1 MTGKVY
7 RPDIDGLRAV
17 AVVSVILFHAG
28 VSWAGGGFVGVD
40 VFFVIS
46 GYLVGGIVLSGLARG
61 DFSFRHFF
69 ERRFRRIVPPLLLTM
84 ALCLPFAW
92 FWMMPDPFQNFGQ
105 SMVAAT
111 LSASNLLFDRTINYF
126 SPGVDEMPLVHTWSL
141 GVEEQ
146 FYLSF
151 PLLAWLLFRWVRN
164 GKHRLVDVVLL
175 LVMLASLAYAIWLT
189 RKPEPASFYL
199 PLQRFWELLIG
210 TLCAKWTAGHL
221 TGNSPQRELLA
232 AASLGL
238 LLLAILGLDEHIP
251 WPGPW
256 ALLPVLATAVLL
268 VTAPGTRVGKV
279 LSSAPL
285 VWIGLLSYGLY
296 LLHQPVMAFA
306 RQRLLD
312 APSPGLLLAL
322 MLPTVVLARLS
333 LVRFEQP
340 VRNTQRVL
348 IRPLL
353 WICGVVA
360 ALLTATG
367 LLLHKTDGLPQR
379 LTPRERAWL
388 SYEGDGVTRL
398 TRTSHEVGGVRI
410 GRFSDNIGAIA
421 PLHRFAWWGDSHAD
435 MLNHGIQRVFPAS
448 TWGVHYIRFNDCKN
462 IPTLMAPQ
470 ADFADWK
477 RCENFFSRDF
487 GPFLRDKQIDAVVVS
502 LRWSYGLST
511 IGASDESNC
520 RFDNTVGGRE
530 TTPCPVKVGV
540 TPDNRRGHDRGHKA
554 EALQIWLS
562 WLNGLGVP
570 VVLVAPVPEVGWH
583 VPEQMIKRS
592 RYGGGPVQTPYSAYV
607 KRHSWVLE
615 QFESAVRKHSNLR
628 LMPVADLFCDI
639 RPDGWCRAE
648 ADGQLLYFDDDHLN
662 ERGGALAARRLLET
676 LDGLAT
682 AKKPL

>member
-69 ERRFRRIVPPLLLTM
+69 ERRFRRIVPPLLLTI

-111 LSASNLLFDRTINYF
+111 LSASNLLFERTINYF

-151 PLLAWLLFRWVRN
+151 PLLAWLLYRWGRN
-164 GKHRLVDVVLL
+164 GKQRLADAVLL
-175 LVMLASLAYAIWLT
+175 IVMMASLAYAIWLT
-189 RKPEPASFYL
+189 RKPELASFYL

-210 TLCAKWTAGHL
+210 TLCAKWTAGRL
-221 TGNSPQRELLA
+221 TGNRPQRELLA

-238 LLLAILGLDEHIP
+238 LLWAILGLDEHTP

-268 VTAPGTRVGKV
+268 VTAPGTLVGNV

-348 IRPLL
+348 IKPLL

-379 LTPRERAWL
+379 LTPQERAWL
-388 SYEGDGVTRL
+388 SYAGDGVTRL

-410 GRFSDNIGAIA
+410 GRFSDNIGANT

-435 MLNHGIQRVFPAS
+435 MLNHGIQQVFPAS
-448 TWGVHYIRFNDCKN
+448 TWGAHYIRFDDCKN

-487 GPFLRDKQIDAVVVS
+487 GPFLRDKQIDSVVVS
-502 LRWSYGLST
+502 LRWSYGLS
-511 IGASDESNC
+511 IMGAKDESKC
-520 RFDNTVGGRE
+520 LFDNTVGGRE
-530 TTPCPVKVGV
+530 TTRCPLKVGV
-540 TPDNRRGHDRGHKA
+540 TQDNRRGHDRSHKA
-554 EALQIWLS
+554 EALQTWLS
-562 WLNGLGVP
+562 WLDGLGVP
-570 VVLVAPVPEVGWH
+570 VVLVAPIPEVGWH

-615 QFESAVRKHSNLR
+615 QFESAVRKHPNLR
-628 LMPVADLFCDI
+628 LMPVSDLFCDT

-648 ADGQLLYFDDDHLN
+648 AGEQPLYFDDDHLN
-662 ERGGALAARRLLET
+662 ERGGLLVAGRLLET
-676 LDGLAT
+676 LDGLAV

>member
-1 MTGKVY
+1 MTDQAY

-46 GYLVGGIVLSGLARG
+46 GYLVGGMVLAGLDRG

-84 ALCLPFAW
+84 ALCLPFGW

-111 LSASNLLFDRTINYF
+111 LSASNLLFERTINYF
-126 SPGVDEMPLVHTWSL
+126 SPGVEEMPLVHTWSL

-151 PLLAWLLFRWVRN
+151 PLLAWLLYRWARD
-164 GKHRLVDVVLL
+164 GRRRVDAVLL
-175 LVMLASLAYAIWLT
+175 LVTLASLAYAIWLT

-210 TLCAKWTAGHL
+210 TLCARWTAGRL
-221 TGNSPQRELLA
+221 QGNRTQRELLA
-232 AASLGL
+232 AAALGL
-238 LLLAILGLDEHIP
+238 LLLAVPGLDEHIP

-256 ALLPVLATAVLL
+256 TMLPVLATAVLL

-296 LLHQPVMAFA
+296 LLHQPVMAFV
-306 RQRLLD
+306 RLRLLD
-312 APSPGLLLAL
+312 SPSPELLLAL
-322 MLPTVVLARLS
+322 MLPTVLLARLS
-333 LVRFEQP
+333 LLHFEQP
-340 VRNTQRVL
+340 VRKAQVP
-348 IRPLL
+348 IKPLL
-353 WICGVVA
+353 WACGVA
-360 ALLTATG
+360 ATLLTATG
-367 LLLHKTDGLPQR
+367 LLLHKTEGLPQR
-379 LTPRERAWL
+379 LTPQERAWL

-398 TRTSHEVGGVRI
+398 SRTSHEVGGVHI
-410 GRFSDNIGAIA
+410 GRFSDNIGASSPA
-421 PLHRFAWWGDSHAD
+421 HRFAWWGDSHAD
-435 MLNHGIQRVFPAS
+435 MLNHGMQQVFPAS
-448 TWGVHYIRFNDCKN
+448 TWGVHYLRFGDCKH

-477 RCENFFSRDF
+477 RCEQFFSRDL

-502 LRWSYGLST
+502 LRWSYGLSSM
-511 IGASDESNC
+511 GAKDEPRC
-520 RFDNTVGGRE
+520 LFDNQVGGRE
-530 TTPCPVKVGV
+530 TTRCPLKVGV
-540 TPDNRRGHDRGHKA
+540 TQDNRRGHDRDHKA
-554 EALQIWLS
+554 QALQTWLG
-562 WLNGLGVP
+562 WLDGLGVP

-592 RYGGGPVQTPYSAYV
+592 RYGGGPVQTPYSAYL
-607 KRHSWVLE
+607 KRHAWVLA
-615 QFESAVRKHSNLR
+615 QLDSATRQHANLH
-628 LMPVADLFCDI
+628 LMPVADLFCDT
-639 RPDGWCRAE
+639 RPGGWCRAE
-648 ADGQLLYFDDDHLN
+648 ADRQPLYFDDDHLN
-662 ERGGALAARRLLET
+662 ERGGARVASRILQT
-676 LDGLAT
+676 LDGLA
-682 AKKPL
+682 AARKPL

>member
-1 MTGKVY
+1 MTDKAY

-84 ALCLPFAW
+84 ALCLPFGW

-151 PLLAWLLFRWVRN
+151 PLLAWLLYRWVRN
-164 GKHRLVDVVLL
+164 GKQRLVDAVLL

-210 TLCAKWTAGHL
+210 TLCAKWTAGRL
-221 TGNSPQRELLA
+221 TGNSPLRELLA
-232 AASLGL
+232 AVSLGL
-238 LLLAILGLDEHIP
+238 LLLSILGLNEHIP
-251 WPGPW
+251 WPGAW

-268 VTAPGTRVGKV
+268 VTAPRTRVGKV

-296 LLHQPVMAFA
+296 LLHQPVMAFV
-306 RQRLLD
+306 RLRLLD
-312 APSPGLLLAL
+312 SPSPGLLLAL
-322 MLPTVVLARLS
+322 MLPTVMLARLS

-340 VRNTQRVL
+340 VRKAQQVP
-348 IRPLL
+348 IKPLL
-353 WICGVVA
+353 WSCGVVA

-367 LLLHKTDGLPQR
+367 LLLHKTEGLPQR
-379 LTPRERAWL
+379 LTPQERTWL
-388 SYEGDGVTRL
+388 SYEGDGVTL
-398 TRTSHEVGGVRI
+398 LPKTSHEVGGVRI
-410 GRFSDNIGAIA
+410 GRFSDNLGVSS

-477 RCENFFSRDF
+477 RCEHFFSRDF
-487 GPFLRDKQIDAVVVS
+487 GPFLHDKQIDAVVVS

-511 IGASDESNC
+511 IGASHGSNC
-520 RFDNTVGGRE
+520 LFDNTIGGRE
-530 TTPCPVKVGV
+530 TTPCPLKVGV
-540 TPDNRRGHDRGHKA
+540 TQDNRRGHDRGHKA
-554 EALQIWLS
+554 EALQTWLG
-562 WLNGLGVP
+562 WLNGLGIP

-615 QFESAVRKHSNLR
+615 QFESAVRQHPNLR
-628 LMPVADLFCDI
+628 LMPVADLFCDT
-639 RPDGWCRAE
+639 RPAGWCRAE
-648 ADGQLLYFDDDHLN
+648 ADGQPLYFDDDHVN
-662 ERGGALAARRLLET
+662 ERGGALVARRILAT
-676 LDGLAT
+676 LDGLAV
-682 AKKPL
+682 AQKPL

>member
-1 MTGKVY
+1 MTDQAY

-46 GYLVGGIVLSGLARG
+46 GYLVGGMVLAGLDRG

-84 ALCLPFAW
+84 ALCLPFGW

-111 LSASNLLFDRTINYF
+111 LSASNLLFEKTINYF
-126 SPGVDEMPLVHTWSL
+126 SPGVEEMPLVHTWSL

-151 PLLAWLLFRWVRN
+151 PLLAWLLYRWARD
-164 GKHRLVDVVLL
+164 GRRRVDTVLL
-175 LVMLASLAYAIWLT
+175 LVTLASLTYAIWLT
-189 RKPEPASFYL
+189 RKPEPTSFYL

-210 TLCAKWTAGHL
+210 TLCARWTAGRL
-221 TGNSPQRELLA
+221 QGNSPQRELLGA
-232 AASLGL
+232 AALGL
-238 LLLAILGLDEHIP
+238 LLLAVPGLDEHLP

-256 ALLPVLATAVLL
+256 TMLPVLATAVLL

-296 LLHQPVMAFA
+296 LLHQPVMAFV
-306 RQRLLD
+306 RLRLLD
-312 APSPGLLLAL
+312 SPSPELLLAL
-322 MLPTVVLARLS
+322 MLPTVLLARLS
-333 LVRFEQP
+333 LLHFEQP
-340 VRNTQRVL
+340 VRKAQVP
-348 IRPLL
+348 IKPLL
-353 WICGVVA
+353 WACGVA
-360 ALLTATG
+360 ATLLTATG
-367 LLLHKTDGLPQR
+367 LLLHKTEGLPQR
-379 LTPRERAWL
+379 LTPQERAWL

-398 TRTSHEVGGVRI
+398 SRTSHEVGGVHI
-410 GRFSDNIGAIA
+410 GRFSDNIGASS
-421 PLHRFAWWGDSHAD
+421 PQHRFAWWGDSHAD
-435 MLNHGIQRVFPAS
+435 MLNHGMQQVFPAS
-448 TWGVHYIRFNDCKN
+448 TWGVHYLRFGDCKH

-477 RCENFFSRDF
+477 RCEQFFSRDL

-502 LRWSYGLST
+502 LRWSYGLSSM
-511 IGASDESNC
+511 GAQDEPRC
-520 RFDNTVGGRE
+520 LFDNQVGGRE
-530 TTPCPVKVGV
+530 TTRCPLKVGV
-540 TPDNRRGHDRGHKA
+540 TQDNRRGHDRDHKA
-554 EALQIWLS
+554 QALQTWLG
-562 WLNGLGVP
+562 WLDGLGVP

-592 RYGGGPVQTPYSAYV
+592 RYDGGPVQTPYSAYL
-607 KRHSWVLE
+607 KRHAWVLA
-615 QFESAVRKHSNLR
+615 QLDSATRQHANMH
-628 LMPVADLFCDI
+628 LMPVADLFCDT
-639 RPDGWCRAE
+639 RPGGWCRAE
-648 ADGQLLYFDDDHLN
+648 ADRQPLYFDDDHLN
-662 ERGGALAARRLLET
+662 ERGGARVASRILQT
-676 LDGLAT
+676 LDGLA
-682 AKKPL
+682 AARKPL